1 VTVERLC
8 HLNNRGEK
16 KCHGQILAEI
26 YDLITELTVDVAVF
40 VREKGF
46 SRFPHETQALFK
58 VVGVSDLAA
67 WKAYGTEFVEIA
79 PTTVK
84 KLLTGSGKAN
94 KDEVAAALD
103 KYIGEQQFEAD
114 DESDAAAVGI
124 AWLIRNSYIKT
135 EEGREQ
141 N

>member
-1 VTVERLC
+1 MTVEKLC

-26 YDLITELTVDVAVF
+26 YDLITELAVDVAVF

-58 VVGVSDLAA
+58 VVGVADLAA
-67 WKAYGTEFVEIA
+67 WKTCNTEFVEIA

-84 KLLTGSGKAN
+84 KLLTGSGKAS
-94 KDEVAAALD
+94 KEEVAESLRSYVGSQMY
-103 KYIGEQQFEAD
+103 KTD
-114 DESDAAAVGI
+114 DESDALAVGT
-124 AWLIRNSYIKT
+124 AWLMLNKML
-135 EEGREQ
+135 
-141 N
+141 

>member
-1 VTVERLC
+1 MTVERLC

-26 YDLITELTVDVAVF
+26 YDLITELAVDVAVF

-58 VVGVSDLAA
+58 VVGIADLAA
-67 WKAYGTEFVEIA
+67 WKTCQTEFVEIA

-84 KLLTGSGKAN
+84 KQLTGSGKAS
-94 KDEVAAALD
+94 KEEVAAALET
-103 KYIGEQQFEAD
+103 YVSMQTYESD
-114 DESDAAAVGI
+114 DESDALAVGI
-124 AWLIRNSYIKT
+124 AWLIQDRLLA
-135 EEGREQ
+135 G
-141 N
+141 

>member
-1 VTVERLC
+1 MERLC

-26 YDLITELTVDVAVF
+26 YDLITELAVDVAVF

-58 VVGVSDLAA
+58 VVGVADLAA
-67 WKAYGTEFVEIA
+67 WTTCRTEFVEIA

-84 KLLTGSGKAN
+84 KILTGSGKGS
-94 KDEVAAALD
+94 KEEVATMLERYVGRQ
-103 KYIGEQQFEAD
+103 KYATD
-114 DESDAAAVGI
+114 DESDAVAVGI
-124 AWLIRNSYIKT
+124 TWMALNHCISINHTI
-135 EEGREQ
+135 
-141 N
+141 

>member
-1 VTVERLC
+1 MTVERLC

-26 YDLITELTVDVAVF
+26 YDLITGLAVDIAVF

-58 VVGVSDLAA
+58 VIGVADLAA
-67 WKAYGTEFVEIA
+67 WKTCRTEFVEIA

-84 KLLTGSGKAN
+84 KLLTGSGKAS
-94 KDEVAAALD
+94 KQEVAAALERYVG
-103 KYIGEQQFEAD
+103 KQTYTTD
-114 DESDAAAVGI
+114 DESDAIAVGI
-124 AWLIRNSYIKT
+124 AWLKRQKII
-135 EEGREQ
+135 
-141 N
+141 

>member
-1 VTVERLC
+1 MERLC

-26 YDLITELTVDVAVF
+26 YGMITELAVDVAVF

-58 VVGVSDLAA
+58 VVGAADLAA
-67 WKAYGTEFVEIA
+67 WTICRTEFVEIA

-84 KLLTGSGKAN
+84 KLLAGSGKAT
-94 KDEVAAALD
+94 KEEVATALETYVGNH
-103 KYIGEQQFEAD
+103 KYEVD
-114 DESDAAAVGI
+114 DESDALAVGI
-124 AWLIRNSYIKT
+124 AW
-135 EEGREQ
+135 
-141 N
+141 

>member
-1 VTVERLC
+1 M
-8 HLNNRGEK
+8 
-16 KCHGQILAEI
+16 
-26 YDLITELTVDVAVF
+26 F

-58 VVGVSDLAA
+58 VVGIADLAV
-67 WKAYGTEFVEIA
+67 WKAYGTEFVEIT

-84 KLLTGSGKAN
+84 KLLTGSGKAS
-94 KDEVAAALD
+94 KDEVAAALE
-103 KYIGEQQFEAD
+103 KYIGEQSFEAD

-124 AWLIRNSYIKT
+124 AWLIRNSYIQA

>member
-1 VTVERLC
+1 MRYESGKVTVERLC

-26 YDLITELTVDVAVF
+26 YAIITELAVDVAVF

-58 VVGVSDLAA
+58 VVGVDDLEA
-67 WKAYGTEFVEIA
+67 WTTCRTEFVEIA

-84 KLLTGSGKAN
+84 KLLAGSGRATKE
-94 KDEVAAALD
+94 EVATALETYVGNH
-103 KYIGEQQFEAD
+103 KYEVD
-114 DESDAAAVGI
+114 DESDALAVGI
-124 AWLIRNSYIKT
+124 AW
-135 EEGREQ
+135 
-141 N
+141 

>member
-1 VTVERLC
+1 MTVERLC

-16 KCHGQILAEI
+16 KSHGQILAEI
-26 YDLITELTVDVAVF
+26 YDLITDLAVDVAVF

-46 SRFPHETQALFK
+46 SRFPHETQVLFK
-58 VVGVSDLAA
+58 VVGVVDLAA